1 MAEICTFDAIQPGDG
16 DTVGGKGLS
25 LGRLT
30 RAGLPVPPGFC
41 VTSAAHRRLRGLT
54 PRQDEALAAA
64 IVAAYQQLG
73 GGPVAVRSSATAEDG
88 SSSSFAGQQETFLGV
103 RGEDELLGAIGRCW
117 ESLDSARSLA
127 YRRQQ
132 GVDPGDLAMAVVVQ
146 RLVAAEVAG
155 VLFTRDPLD
164 PEGQRMLVEAS
175 WGLGESVVS
184 GLVTPDRFHLDRK
197 TGAVSERHVALKTV
211 QRAAAGVEPVPPE
224 RQGQP
229 CLDDARL
236 AQLADLGRQVEQLY
250 GGPRDVEWAWADGR
264 FWLLQARPI
273 TSADAAE
280 REQVR
285 REEIAALR
293 GLAEPGGTVWSRFNL
308 SEVLPEPTPM
318 TWAVVRRFLSGLGG
332 YGLMYRDLGFTP
344 HRSLD
349 EAGIYDLVC
358 GRPYCNLSREP
369 RLYSGWLPYEHPF
382 ALLKADPARA
392 LYPRAVQNPSRAGAL
407 FWLLLPLR
415 LPFIVVKSVGFAVRL
430 GRLSHSFADHFRG
443 TILPAFAAE
452 AEREGREDRSHLS
465 TPALLERLEFWIHRT
480 LYDFARE
487 GLKPTAL
494 AAIALGN
501 VERWLKRSLGPERA
515 KSYRV
520 R

>member
-1 MAEICTFDAIQPGDG
+1 MSDIRTLDVIQADDG
-16 DTVGGKGLS
+16 ATVGGKGLS
-25 LGRLT
+25 LGRLVQ
-30 RAGLPVPPGFC
+30 AGLPVPPGFC
-41 VTSAAHRRLRGLT
+41 VISAAHRRLRGQA
-54 PRQDEALAAA
+54 PRQDETLAAA
-64 IVAAYQQLG
+64 IVAAYRQLG
-73 GGPVAVRSSATAEDG
+73 SGPVAVRSSATAEDG
-88 SSSSFAGQQETFLGV
+88 AVSSFAGQQETFLGV
-103 RGEDELLGAIGRCW
+103 RGEDELLGAVGRCW
-117 ESLDSARSLA
+117 ESLDSARAVA

-132 GVDPGDLAMAVVVQ
+132 GIPAGSDAGGLAMAVVVQ

-197 TGAVSERHVALKTV
+197 TGAVCERHIGTKAV
-211 QRAAAGVEPVPPE
+211 QRTAAGTEPVP
-224 RQGQP
+224 QDQQSQP
-229 CLDDARL
+229 CLDDAQL

-280 REQVR
+280 RAQVR
-285 REEIAALR
+285 REEIATLR
-293 GLAEPGGTVWSRFNL
+293 TLAEPGGTVWSRFNL
-308 SEVLPEPTPM
+308 SEGLPEPTPM
-318 TWAVVRRFLSGLGG
+318 TWAVVRRFMSGLGG

-349 EAGIYDLVC
+349 EAGVYDLVC

-369 RLYSGWLPYEHPF
+369 RLYSGWLPHEHPF
-382 ALLKADPARA
+382 ALLKANPSRA
-392 LYPRAVQNPSRAGAL
+392 LDPHAVQNPARAGAL

-430 GRLSHSFADHFRG
+430 GRLSRSFADHFRG
-443 TILPAFAAE
+443 TVLPAFASE
-452 AEREGREDRSHLS
+452 VEREG
-465 TPALLERLEFWIHRT
+465 
-480 LYDFARE
+480 ARI
-487 GLKPTAL
+487 
-494 AAIALGN
+494 AAI
-501 VERWLKRSLGPERA
+501 
-515 KSYRV
+515 
-520 R
+520 